1 VSTVT
6 DTPGEPEAGADTPAS
21 GGGGAGARGGGGRGR
36 WREPRIAVPAVVAV
50 VALSLGG
57 FLAWSGRSGDEPL
70 PDLSMPTT
78 TLDDGGIEVPT
89 PDGWTAVP
97 VPRLG
102 FGLAVPDGW
111 EATILDPEV
120 LASVERS
127 TPVVPGF
134 VEAAHGAAESG
145 AVLYAAGVDDQE
157 RVTDLKVRAA
167 TGTEVTDTAGL
178 EGYARDLAADAG
190 LPEVGVSVV
199 EGAERPTVRTTFA
212 DEATSAEGETVPV
225 AGSETLVLGPNGVV
239 WSLIVTSEVPDL
251 EAELAPEIADTLTLV
266 DTAAD

>member
-1 VSTVT
+1 MSAVT
-6 DTPGEPEAGADTPAS
+6 DAPREPEAEADTPAA
-21 GGGGAGARGGGGRGR
+21 GGGGGGRGR

-127 TPVVPGF
+127 TPAVPGF
-134 VEAAHGAAESG
+134 VEAAHGAAASG
-145 AVLYAAGVDDQE
+145 SVLYAAGADDQQ

-178 EGYARDLAADAG
+178 EGYARELAADAG
-190 LPEVGVSVV
+190 LLEADVSVV
-199 EGAERPTVRTTFA
+199 EGTERPTVRMTFT
-212 DEATSAEGETVPV
+212 DEATSAEGDTVAV
-225 AGSETLVLGPNGVV
+225 SGSDTLVLGPNGVV
-239 WSLIVTSEVPDL
+239 WSLIVTSEVPEL
-251 EAELAPEIADTLTLV
+251 EAELAPRIADSLTLV
-266 DTAAD
+266 DTPGD